1 MIYAVIDTNVLVSA
15 LLTHNVGVAT
25 AKVLDSVAKCDI
37 VCVYNEDILMEYREV
52 LHRPKFKFPERKID
66 SLLAFITQKG
76 IHSDRVPYDGN
87 MPDEKDRPFY
97 EVSLSVEDSFL
108 VTGNLKHFPVTPKVV
123 TPSQMIDIIN
133 NQSLYIKILL
143 LPLHSLTTS
152 RKWNKADQSFVP
164 RQRLMFCPHSLTSE
178 SGQFTGL

>member
-1 MIYAVIDTNVLVSA
+1 MDAYFTFHFHNVLKSGAKV
-15 LLTHNVGVAT
+15 LFLFHPTLRCIGGLP

-133 NQSLYIKILL
+133 NQ
-143 LPLHSLTTS
+143 
-152 RKWNKADQSFVP
+152 
-164 RQRLMFCPHSLTSE
+164 
-178 SGQFTGL
+178 